1 MMNSADKSPL
11 EIERK
16 WLVSGWPKDCGA
28 DLPLLKEELM
38 RQGYLTI
45 EPTVRIREETIV
57 GEKMDYIL
65 CFKSRGNGLTRK
77 EIEFPISA
85 EHFEQL
91 QDLIGLPL
99 IPKLRRTYLLP
110 DGHHLEVNAVDEA
123 APTAFFYAEVEFSS
137 EEEAAQFS
145 PAAVGLEE
153 YLCRDVTF
161 TPGMTMGAYWRRNRL
176 GLDA

>member
-45 EPTVRIREETIV
+45 EPTVRIREETIA
-57 GEKMDYIL
+57 GEKTDYIL

-99 IPKLRRTYLLP
+99 IPKLRRTYLLS

-123 APTAFFYAEVEFSS
+123 APTAFFYAEIEFSS

-145 PAAVGLEE
+145 PAAAGLEE

-161 TPGMTMGAYWRRNRL
+161 TPGMTMVAYWRRNRL

>member
-45 EPTVRIREETIV
+45 EPTVRIREETIA
-57 GEKMDYIL
+57 GEKTDYIL

-110 DGHHLEVNAVDEA
+110 DGLTFPVNRFAMAV
-123 APTAFFYAEVEFSS
+123 P
-137 EEEAAQFS
+137 
-145 PAAVGLEE
+145 PA
-153 YLCRDVTF
+153 
-161 TPGMTMGAYWRRNRL
+161 
-176 GLDA
+176 